1 MSKIRLYIDE
11 DSMDQDFVHA
21 LRARNVDVLTVAD
34 VGMLHKSDK
43 DQLMWAAKKGRVIFS
58 FNARDFYRLH
68 TMLLEQ
74 GLSHTG
80 IVLALQQRY
89 GVGEMMR
96 GVLKLINTRSAE
108 EMKDRVEFL
117 SSWIPKPN
125 S

>member
-1 MSKIRLYIDE
+1 
-11 DSMDQDFVHA
+11 
-21 LRARNVDVLTVAD
+21 
-34 VGMLHKSDK
+34 
-43 DQLMWAAKKGRVIFS
+43 
-58 FNARDFYRLH
+58 LH